1 MYSFHKPQFIASLSH
16 LFLKEVILKLLKGQE
31 EKDFE
36 MIFLFL
42 SPKIK
47 LLRWSGKEWMEVHI
61 SDKS

>member
-16 LFLKEVILKLLKGQE
+16 LFVKEVILKLLKGQE

-36 MIFLFL
+36 MIFFL

-47 LLRWSGKEWMEVHI
+47 LLRWSGKEWMKVHI